1 MAVKVIPWSML
12 DPVYKA
18 KFKDEAEYMNFFV
31 NTILPDTDS
40 KKKYIASTKE
50 KVAEGL
56 NWAKEFAKF
65 HAQYTN
71 GFPYVFK
78 KDNAM
83 HIVGGKEF
91 LLDPQYVAYHH
102 VRKVM
107 RDKLLEKKREENP
120 KHLITQA
127 ESNYITGRTKV
138 AYMVYAGKLKVKDNL
153 LYQIREDMTEVPTP
167 MTLQKS
173 IKFFDEY
180 YILDSVL
187 IYPRHWHSLTENL
200 INDVMTVR

>member
-1 MAVKVIPWSML
+1 
-12 DPVYKA
+12 
-18 KFKDEAEYMNFFV
+18 
-31 NTILPDTDS
+31 
-40 KKKYIASTKE
+40 
-50 KVAEGL
+50 
-56 NWAKEFAKF
+56 
-65 HAQYTN
+65 
-71 GFPYVFK
+71 
-78 KDNAM
+78 M

-107 RDKLLEKKREENP
+107 RDKLLEKKREENS

-138 AYMVYAGKLKVKDNL
+138 AYMVYVGKLKVKDNL